1 MPLHVAVSKMRC
13 IQLVW
18 PMTPPSFLLQGLDRA
33 MTRYKVECLGCMY
46 SPSMR
51 ISKTSHIISTQ
62 DVCQQPS
69 EKLIHAA
76 R

>member
-1 MPLHVAVSKMRC
+1 M
-13 IQLVW
+13 
-18 PMTPPSFLLQGLDRA
+18 LQGLDRA
-33 MTRYKVECLGCMY
+33 MTRYKAECLGCMY

-62 DVCQQPS
+62 EVCQQPS